1 MNDTKKYYDGNK
13 LLNMLDINKNK
24 PEILISNTNRSA
36 GKTTYYTHFM
46 LKRFFKKK
54 EMFAFIVRNKNEIY
68 DYWKGAFSSVSELY
82 YKKYEVMQKNQKDL
96 LFSSIY
102 IREKGTDEWL
112 KCGYIFQLKNVDA
125 LKKFS
130 NLFANVHYVLFDEF
144 QTESNTYLTNEIEH
158 FLSLK
163 TSISRGNGYQSRIVR
178 FILCSNS
185 CSLIN
190 PYFVEL
196 GISSRLTKKT
206 KYMRGSGW
214 VLERITNESAKQ
226 AQQESIFNT
235 AFCHNSY
242 LTYANENVYLDDDI
256 FVEKMNG
263 KSRYVCTIKSE
274 KAYYCIRYF
283 DDSNVY
289 YVDENVDYD
298 FPIKLVSSKNLHDSD
313 FVLDNNVKSM
323 INCLKVVFEKGLFR
337 FKNLQTKNAVI
348 EMLR

>member
-1 MNDTKKYYDGNK
+1 MTKNYYDGNK
-13 LLNMLDINKNK
+13 LLNMLDLNKNK

-36 GKTTYYTHFM
+36 GKTTFYTNFM

-54 EMFAFIVRNKNEIY
+54 EMFGFIVRNKNEIY
-68 DYWKGAFSSVSELY
+68 DYWQGAFSSVNDLY
-82 YKKYEVMQKNQKDL
+82 YADYEVMQKNQKDL
-96 LFSSIY
+96 LFSSLY
-102 IREKGTDEWL
+102 IRKIGAEEWI

-130 NLFANVHYVLFDEF
+130 NLFTRVCYVLFDEF
-144 QTESNTYLTNEIEH
+144 QTESNTYLNNEIEH
-158 FLSLK
+158 FISLK
-163 TSISRGNGYQSRIVR
+163 TSISRGGGYQSRVVR

-196 GISSRLTKKT
+196 GISSRLLQKT

-235 AFCHNSY
+235 AFTNNAY
-242 LTYANENVYLDDDI
+242 LSYANENVYLDDDI
-256 FVEKMNG
+256 FVEKMTGAN
-263 KSRYVCTIKSE
+263 RYICTIKAE
-274 KAYYCIRYF
+274 KTYYCVRYF
-283 DDSNVY
+283 YDNNVY

-298 FPIKLVSSKNLHDSD
+298 YPIKLVSSKKLHDSD
-313 FVLDNNVKSM
+313 FIVDNSVKNM

-337 FKNLQTKNAVI
+337 FKNLETKNAVI